1 MHIRADAM
9 PIIDIRGVV
18 NYIRGCAVGAGV
30 ERNSETAHVQK
41 LDYAREI
48 TNTV

>member
-1 MHIRADAM
+1 M

-18 NYIRGCAVGAGV
+18 NYIRGYASGCGV
-30 ERNSETAHVQK
+30 EANSEMAPVQK